1 MRSEQE
7 MLELILS
14 TARND
19 ERIRAVYLNGSRA
32 NPNAPKD
39 IFQDFD
45 IVYVVTDTAPFLID
59 RHWIDRFGKIMLLEE
74 PDQLDRVLGENL
86 DFTQRYAWLMQFD
99 DGNRIDLSILTKTA
113 LQKEFG
119 SDSLTVV
126 LLDKDALLPEIPVA
140 NDGDYL
146 VQRPTQAI
154 FDCRCIDFYWVT
166 PYIAKGL
173 WRNELLYAL
182 DCFQNPKFKLITML
196 NWLVGTETDFTV
208 STGKS
213 GKYLKNYL
221 PPQIWQKLLTTYPS
235 GDPASIWQALFS
247 MMDLFDETARQ
258 VADQMHFTYDAK
270 QAQNSLGFVRHIH
283 ELSPDAKEIY

>member
-7 MLELILS
+7 MLELILG
-14 TARND
+14 TARDD
-19 ERIRAVYLNGSRA
+19 ERIRAVYINGSRA
-32 NPNAPKD
+32 NPNVPKD

-45 IVYVVTDTAPFLID
+45 IVYVVTDTAPFLTD
-59 RHWIDRFGKIMLLEE
+59 RHWIDRFGKIMLMEE
-74 PDQLDRVLGENL
+74 PDQLDRILGENK

-113 LQKEFG
+113 MQKEFG

-126 LLDKDALLPEIPVA
+126 LLDKDTMLPEIPTA
-140 NDGDYL
+140 NDSDYL

-154 FDCRCIDFYWVT
+154 FDCRCIDFYWVA

-182 DCFQNPKFKLITML
+182 DCFQYPKFKLITML

-208 STGKS
+208 YTGKS

-221 PPQIWQKLLTTYPS
+221 SPQIWQKLLTTYPS
-235 GDPASIWQALFS
+235 GEETAIWQALFS
-247 MMDLFDETARQ
+247 MMDLFDETAKQ

-270 QAQNSLGFVRHIH
+270 QAQNSLNFVRHIR

>member
-1 MRSEQE
+1 MRNEQK
-7 MLELILS
+7 MLDLLLS

-32 NPNAPKD
+32 NVKVPKD

-45 IVYVVTDTAPFLID
+45 IVYVVTETASFLAD
-59 RHWIDRFGKIMLLEE
+59 PAWLDRFGEILIMEE
-74 PDQLDRVLGENL
+74 PDQLDQILGKAI
-86 DFTQRYAWLMQFD
+86 DFSQRYAWLMQFT
-99 DGNRIDLSILTKTA
+99 DGNRIDLSILTKA
-113 LQKEFG
+113 AMRKEFG

-126 LLDKDALLPEIPVA
+126 LLDKDALLPKIPAA

-154 FDCRCIDFYWVT
+154 FDCRCIDFYWVA

-182 DCFQNPKFKLITML
+182 DCFQYPKFKLITML
-196 NWLVGTETDFTV
+196 NWLVGTETDFAV

-221 PPQIWQKLLTTYPS
+221 PPQTWQKLLATYPS
-235 GDPASIWQALFS
+235 GEEAALWQALFT
-247 MMDLFDETARQ
+247 MMDLFEETAQ
-258 VADQMHFTYDAK
+258 EVAARLHFTYDQKLAR
-270 QAQNSLGFVRHIH
+270 NSRSYVRHIH
-283 ELSPDAKEIY
+283 ELPRDAKEIY